1 MSLDSVY
8 GSKRSFDAHLTHCGV
23 HHDMSQRVS
32 TMGKGTYPVRQ
43 GRRCLEVRTAKSN
56 DTIARRAFVESYAL
70 RHSDPNVKVDL
81 DRALHGHTVT
91 TYRFDTLPRTK
102 CPLTVVDRRDQQA
115 TSL

>member
-32 TMGKGTYPVRQ
+32 TMGKDTCPVRQ

-56 DTIARRAFVESYAL
+56 DTIARRAFVEGYAL

-81 DRALHGHTVT
+81 DRAGMVIPSPPVGSTPCLVPSA
-91 TYRFDTLPRTK
+91 L
-102 CPLTVVDRRDQQA
+102 
-115 TSL
+115 